1 MKKSSEIKIC
11 SFEGCGRNVKSLQLC
26 NGHYQQHRA
35 GIPLRPLNTNRPV
48 AKCAFE
54 GCARDAL
61 CRKLC
66 DGHYQQM
73 RAGKELAP
81 LQQIRESCTVP
92 GCTNPHDA
100 KGLCSSHYSQQ
111 RMLGYT
117 RPLHTEP
124 SPVEVGGRVTLYG
137 KGEDSRTGNVVG
149 YTWVDVADAP
159 RVAMHRWRKT
169 DSGYVTTKIDGKVFS
184 LHRFLMNPPDGYE
197 IDHIDGDRLNN
208 RRANLRVVTQLQNS
222 QNKPTSG
229 ATGHRGVFWEEKK
242 NLYRVIV
249 VREGKRYSGG
259 RHRNLEDAIARAKE
273 LRAELFTHHN
283 EDRSERK

>member
-1 MKKSSEIKIC
+1 
-11 SFEGCGRNVKSLQLC
+11 
-26 NGHYQQHRA
+26 
-35 GIPLRPLNTNRPV
+35 
-48 AKCAFE
+48 
-54 GCARDAL
+54 
-61 CRKLC
+61 
-66 DGHYQQM
+66 
-73 RAGKELAP
+73 
-81 LQQIRESCTVP
+81 
-92 GCTNPHDA
+92 
-100 KGLCSSHYSQQ
+100 
-111 RMLGYT
+111 
-117 RPLHTEP
+117 
-124 SPVEVGGRVTLYG
+124 
-137 KGEDSRTGNVVG
+137 
-149 YTWVDVADAP
+149 
-159 RVAMHRWRKT
+159 MHRWRKT